1 MVDTN
6 DAVISAINDSNRALN
21 ADVNSVKKDLHQSA
35 LGVRDSVERGI
46 LNNLNATY
54 DTSKSFNAEINSVK
68 KDVHQSA
75 LGLRDSV
82 ERGILNNLNA
92 TYDTSKSFNAEINSV
107 KKDVHQ
113 SSLGLR
119 DSVERGILNNLNATY
134 ESSKGLTADITGIS
148 KDVYQSTL
156 GLRDAVERG
165 ILNNSNAIERT
176 SNLGQMAT
184 ERVGSSVTASVERN
198 GANSSVTLERIG
210 GNVLTA
216 IERVAG
222 ENRVVAAT
230 IDAASRQ
237 AAADYARDISV
248 SVERNGAASVNA
260 SQSVGANLL
269 GTIERNAGEGRMV
282 SATLDAASRQA
293 AANAARDIAVSI
305 ERNGANA
312 VSASQSIGSTLL
324 SSVERNAG
332 ESRAMALQ
340 SAAVSDS
347 KLTDVRYSILNEVAK
362 GHEALMTGSTQ
373 NLNVITKNISDS
385 AWETR
390 NAMNSN
396 MIEQLK
402 IGAQM
407 QQQSAAQYSSILLEN
422 QKSDAMLSSQV
433 SGQYSSLLLE
443 QQKLKEYLS
452 SKGDSQFAMNQ
463 LEMQKVKEGLASQA
477 SNYFAV
483 NQLEQQKVKE
493 CLAAQAS
500 NHFAVNQLEQQKLG
514 ASISAQL
521 AEAKY
526 EALKNQQVV
535 ANKIEECCCA
545 VKEKM
550 DVLDRDRLRDGLTV
564 EKNDNNMLKVLEIAG
579 AFGGLDGDRYRSGRR
594 HRH

>member
-1 MVDTN
+1 MIDTN
-6 DAVISAINDSNRALN
+6 DVVISAINDSNRSLN
-21 ADVNSVKKDLHQSA
+21 ADVNSVKKDIHQSA

-54 DTSKSFNAEINSVK
+54 DTSKS
-68 KDVHQSA
+68 
-75 LGLRDSV
+75 
-82 ERGILNNLNA
+82 
-92 TYDTSKSFNAEINSV
+92 
-107 KKDVHQ
+107 
-113 SSLGLR
+113 
-119 DSVERGILNNLNATY
+119 
-134 ESSKGLTADITGIS
+134 LTADITGIS
-148 KDVYQSTL
+148 KDLHQSTL

-176 SNLGQMAT
+176 SNLSQMATERTSNLSQMAT
-184 ERVGSSVTASVERN
+184 ERVGSAVASSVERN
-198 GANSSVTLERIG
+198 GANASITSERIG

-237 AAADYARDISV
+237 SAADYARDISV

-260 SQSVGANLL
+260 SQSIGANLL

-305 ERNGANA
+305 ERNGANS
-312 VSASQSIGSTLL
+312 VSATQTFGSTLL

-340 SAAVSDS
+340 SSALSDS
-347 KLTDVRYSILNEVAK
+347 KMTDVRHSILNEISK
-362 GHEALMTGSTQ
+362 SHEAIMTGSTQ
-373 NLNVITKNISDS
+373 NLNVITKGISDS

-390 NAMNSN
+390 NAMSSN
-396 MIEQLK
+396 MVEQLK

-407 QQQSAAQYSSILLEN
+407 QAQSAAQYSSILLEN

-493 CLAAQAS
+493 CLAAQAA

-535 ANKIEECCCA
+535 ADKIEECCCT

-550 DVLDRDRLRDGLTV
+550 DGLDRDRLRDGLTV
-564 EKNDNNMLKVLEIAG
+564 EKNDNNMLKILEIAG
-579 AFGGLDGDRYRSGRR
+579 AFGGLDGDRGYRSSGRR

>member
-1 MVDTN
+1 MPWPNSYPLVDAHDTLI
-6 DAVISAINDSNRALN
+6 AAISDSN
-21 ADVNSVKKDLHQSA
+21 
-35 LGVRDSVERGI
+35 
-46 LNNLNATY
+46 
-54 DTSKSFNAEINSVK
+54 KS
-68 KDVHQSA
+68 
-75 LGLRDSV
+75 
-82 ERGILNNLNA
+82 
-92 TYDTSKSFNAEINSV
+92 
-107 KKDVHQ
+107 
-113 SSLGLR
+113 
-119 DSVERGILNNLNATY
+119 
-134 ESSKGLTADITGIS
+134 LTADINGVT
-148 KDVYQSTL
+148 KDITQSTL

-176 SNLGQMAT
+176 SNLNQMAT
-184 ERVGSSVTASVERN
+184 ERVGSLVTASVERN
-198 GANSSVTLERIG
+198 GANASVTSERIG

-237 AAADYARDISV
+237 SAADYARDISV
-248 SVERNGAASVNA
+248 SVERNGAAAVNA
-260 SQSVGANLL
+260 SQSIGANLL

-293 AANAARDIAVSI
+293 AADTARDIAVSI
-305 ERNGANA
+305 ERNGANS
-312 VSASQSIGSTLL
+312 VNASQSIGATLL

-332 ESRAMALQ
+332 ESRVMSLQ
-340 SAAVSDS
+340 SSALSDA
-347 KLTDVRYSILNEVAK
+347 KMTDVRHSILNELSR
-362 GHEALMTGSTQ
+362 GQEATISASTQ
-373 NLNVITKNISDS
+373 NLNVITKSISDS
-385 AWETR
+385 SWETR
-390 NAMNSN
+390 NAMALN
-396 MIEQLK
+396 MLEQSK
-402 IGAQM
+402 IGAHAQA
-407 QQQSAAQYSSILLEN
+407 QSASQYSSVLLEN

-443 QQKLKEYLS
+443 QQKLKEYLA
-452 SKGDSQFAMNQ
+452 SKGDTQFAMTQ

-493 CLAAQAS
+493 CLAAQAA

-535 ANKIEECCCA
+535 ADKIEECCCT

-550 DVLDRDRLRDGLTV
+550 DGLDRDRLRDGLTV
-564 EKNDNNMLKVLEIAG
+564 EKNDNNMLKILEIAG
-579 AFGGLDGDRYRSGRR
+579 AFGGLDGDRGGYRSSGRR